1 MNRGLVVLLL
11 SLSVVFVRAQQIDE
25 ELLLSLQQSYQET
38 PQQKALRNAVCANDI
53 RKLALNQDN
62 LGEMKTEFTYRV
74 PQKGITDQKQSGR
87 CWLFTGL
94 NVLRAHAIK
103 EHQLDKFTFSQ
114 AYLFF
119 YDQLEKSNLF
129 LQSVIDT
136 RKLPMDD
143 KKVEFL
149 FKTPVSDGGT
159 FTGVADLVLK
169 YGLVPS
175 EVMPE
180 TFTTN
185 STSRFVGLLKT
196 QLREYGMELRKM
208 KGADQQLVVRKNE
221 MLQTVYRM
229 LVMAMGIP
237 PQSFTW
243 NDKEYTPMTFAAEYG
258 NDELMH
264 HYVMLMND
272 PTREYYRMYE
282 IDQDRHVYE
291 GHNWLYLNL
300 PVEDIKQMAI
310 SSLKD
315 SVAMY
320 FSCDVAKE
328 LNSER
333 GLLDLNNYDY
343 GAIFGTSFNMDKK
356 DRIASFASGS
366 SHAMTL
372 VAVKIENDKP
382 VRWMVENSWGEK
394 SGWKGHLI
402 MTDDWF
408 NEYMF
413 RLVIED
419 KYLLDS
425 LRPILKTKPIKL
437 PCWDPMFQVE
447 E

>member
-11 SLSVVFVRAQQIDE
+11 SLSVVPVRAQQIDE

-149 FKTPVSDGGT
+149 FKNPVSDGGT

-208 KGADQQLVVRKNE
+208 KGADQQLVARKNE

-282 IDQDRHVYE
+282 IDQDRHV
-291 GHNWLYLNL
+291 
-300 PVEDIKQMAI
+300 
-310 SSLKD
+310 
-315 SVAMY
+315 
-320 FSCDVAKE
+320 
-328 LNSER
+328 
-333 GLLDLNNYDY
+333 
-343 GAIFGTSFNMDKK
+343 
-356 DRIASFASGS
+356 
-366 SHAMTL
+366 
-372 VAVKIENDKP
+372 
-382 VRWMVENSWGEK
+382 
-394 SGWKGHLI
+394 
-402 MTDDWF
+402 
-408 NEYMF
+408 
-413 RLVIED
+413 
-419 KYLLDS
+419 
-425 LRPILKTKPIKL
+425 
-437 PCWDPMFQVE
+437 
-447 E
+447 